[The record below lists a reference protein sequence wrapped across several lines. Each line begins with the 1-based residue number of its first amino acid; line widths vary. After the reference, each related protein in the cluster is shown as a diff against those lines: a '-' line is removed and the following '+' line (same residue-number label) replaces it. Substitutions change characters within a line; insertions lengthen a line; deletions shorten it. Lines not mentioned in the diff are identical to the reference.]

1 MRTNVY
7 IDGFNLYY
15 GALKGDPA
23 LRWLDVSKLSQL
35 LLAKGVQL
43 GRIRYFTALVKGR
56 ANNPQQRQRQDI
68 YIRALQTIPDLT
80 VHLGSFQSKPKN
92 MPRYDKLPKIKLIKV
107 MKTEEKGSD
116 VNLATYLLLDAFNK
130 DYDSAMVIS
139 NDSDLK
145 EPIRVAREELHKPV
159 GIANP
164 DLGTPRVLFGDFH
177 RQIRKGQLLASQ
189 FPNVMTDANGTI
201 TRPPGWA

>member
-145 EPIRVAREELHKPV
+145 EPIRVVREELHKPV

-189 FPNVMTDANGTI
+189 FPNVMTDTNGTI

>member
-15 GALKGDPA
+15 GALKNDPG

-35 LLAKGVQL
+35 LLAKGFEL

-56 ANNPQQRQRQDI
+56 ANNPKQRQRQDI
-68 YIRALQTIPDLT
+68 YIRALQTIPGLT
-80 VHLGSFQSKPKN
+80 PHFGSFQSKPKN
-92 MPRYDKLPKIKLIKV
+92 MPRYDKLPKIKLVKV

-116 VNLATYLLLDAFNK
+116 VNLATYLMLDAFNQ

-145 EPIRVAREELHKPV
+145 EPIRVVREELHRRV

-189 FPNVMTDANGTI
+189 FPNVLTDANGTI
-201 TRPPGWA
+201 TRPPEWN

>member
-1 MRTNVY
+1 MGGESLPCPDADER
-7 IDGFNLYY
+7 LH
-15 GALKGDPA
+15 
-23 LRWLDVSKLSQL
+23 RWLQPLLRRVEREPCCAVASSKLSRL

-68 YIRALQTIPDLT
+68 YIRALQTIPNLT

-92 MPRYDKLPKIKLIKV
+92 MPRYDKLPKIKLVKV

-116 VNLATYLLLDAFNK
+116 VNLATYLLLDAFHN
-130 DYDSAMVIS
+130 DYDSAMVVS

-145 EPIRVAREELHKPV
+145 EPIRVWRRSRTWPSSSPQPELHFT
-159 GIANP
+159 GGNLI
-164 DLGTPRVLFGDFH
+164 PRSCDY
-177 RQIRKGQLLASQ
+177 RID
-189 FPNVMTDANGTI
+189 N
-201 TRPPGWA
+201 W